1 MDEAEEALAEQYYRQ
16 VKELYFDAH
25 KKAKATQKQHQHP
38 PNCDQG
44 LRLSQIYLL
53 KPLENIFPQ
62 IANRGQN
69 KKKIL

>member
-1 MDEAEEALAEQYYRQ
+1 MDEAEEALADQCDRQ

-62 IANRGQN
+62 KFRRQQI
-69 KKKIL
+69 